1 MIPEIK
7 FIRCFIV
14 FLFTFFVQKIYS
26 QELIQINKDHY
37 FFNGVIYNGEI
48 ILSSTEGFLKYEDF
62 QLKPFNENL
71 TGGFDYIKIR
81 DNQIVK
87 GEFLPS
93 NYLDPVLPEEY
104 KNIEYSTLFVE
115 NFILT
120 FVRGDLL
127 VFEQP
132 LFSRIKIN
140 KDITGITH
148 GYYSTIEGVLNDQL
162 KLQENLPG
170 VEKGKIRSI
179 TDGLAICW
187 GGLHIQYKG
196 DVYDFSDQIEYFKVG
211 DQLLGRARDII
222 ELTSAKYLVT
232 SSKGVYIIDINKER
246 VFPLLDNTGNL
257 PAKIKKLDSNN
268 YLISLGKELYLF
280 NAKSN
285 DVEKYYTHNE
295 IIIDYY
301 VDKKNEIFYIL
312 DANGLKEIS
321 KNSDQR
327 FTLIQKNYKN
337 ESTLVNFQNILL
349 IIQESSIDGF
359 DLSSSRTYFK
369 LYRNLF
375 NPQSYYLEKDIL
387 KIGSNDGVIEIS
399 SNNLRS
405 ATFINNYIESKA
417 VKTNNTF
424 MVVLITVMMLIIIYL
439 ILLVSRK
446 RRLEKKIISQ
456 ATDFSLE
463 EKIKKY
469 ISYNLSTVT
478 VDKIKDEFN
487 LTNIYEVFSEET
499 PGEFIRT
506 QRIKKVKKMRKERVS
521 EEEIAK
527 ATGFSVSYLKKI

>member
-321 KNSDQR
+321 KNSAQR

>member
-1 MIPEIK
+1 M
-7 FIRCFIV
+7 
-14 FLFTFFVQKIYS
+14 
-26 QELIQINKDHY
+26 
-37 FFNGVIYNGEI
+37 
-48 ILSSTEGFLKYEDF
+48 
-62 QLKPFNENL
+62 
-71 TGGFDYIKIR
+71 
-81 DNQIVK
+81 
-87 GEFLPS
+87 
-93 NYLDPVLPEEY
+93 
-104 KNIEYSTLFVE
+104 
-115 NFILT
+115 
-120 FVRGDLL
+120 
-127 VFEQP
+127 
-132 LFSRIKIN
+132 
-140 KDITGITH
+140 
-148 GYYSTIEGVLNDQL
+148 
-162 KLQENLPG
+162 
-170 VEKGKIRSI
+170 
-179 TDGLAICW
+179 
-187 GGLHIQYKG
+187 
-196 DVYDFSDQIEYFKVG
+196 
-211 DQLLGRARDII
+211 
-222 ELTSAKYLVT
+222 
-232 SSKGVYIIDINKER
+232 
-246 VFPLLDNTGNL
+246 DNTGNL

-321 KNSDQR
+321 KNSAQR

>member
-1 MIPEIK
+1 MISEIR
-7 FIRCFIV
+7 FVRCFVV
-14 FLFTFFVQKIYS
+14 FLFAFFVQKIYS

-37 FFNGVIYNGEI
+37 FFNGVFYNGEI
-48 ILSSTEGFLKYEDF
+48 ILSSTEGFFKYEDF

-132 LFSRIKIN
+132 LFSRTKIN
-140 KDITGITH
+140 KDVTGITH